1 MNKRMRIMT
10 THIKQLTAVVA
21 FLLLSVAMVA
31 QKKSTYYTP
40 ELESIPDTS
49 FYQYFKDYDADSK
62 VFYMICNDSENFYVK
77 LKVPEKAEQRK
88 ILMFGLTV
96 WVDPKAKSK
105 DNIGVEFPIAME
117 MDREKMK
124 QMRPNGKQSQGMEQG
139 KRPDENEML
148 IKRIEECQE
157 LNLIGFEGTGE
168 TRQVSVM
175 DPTGVHGEMFFDSN
189 GFLDYTLAI
198 PITSI
203 ENVNPLKDGNL
214 FSIGFESGALEMS
227 GMGGSGGGGPGGGGM
242 RGGGG
247 PPGGGGGMRPGGGG
261 GSRGGGSSD
270 IDREKRMAEMQAMM
284 MPIKFWVKKIEL
296 ANKGE

>member
-1 MNKRMRIMT
+1 MT
-10 THIKQLTAVVA
+10 TRIKQLMTVVV
-21 FLLLSVAMVA
+21 FLLLSLSMVG

-49 FYQYFKDYDADSK
+49 FYQYYKNYDADSK

-88 ILMFGLTV
+88 ILLFGLTV
-96 WVDPKAKSK
+96 WLDPKARTKE
-105 DNIGVEFPIAME
+105 NIGVEYPVATSMN
-117 MDREKMK
+117 RERMQ
-124 QMRPNGKQSQGMEQG
+124 QMRPGYSQGQG
-139 KRPDENEML
+139 TGQGQKLDENKIL
-148 IKRIEECQE
+148 QKRIDESTQ

-175 DPTGVHGEMFFDSN
+175 DPTGVYGEMFFDSN

-198 PITSI
+198 PIASI
-203 ENVNPLKDGNL
+203 ENVTPLKDGNL
-214 FSIGFESGALEMS
+214 FSIGLESGALEMS
-227 GMGGSGGGGPGGGGM
+227 GMGGPGGGGPGGGRM

-247 PPGGGGGMRPGGGG
+247 PPGGGGGGMRSGSG
-261 GSRGGGSSD
+261 GSRGGSSD
-270 IDREKRMAEMQAMM
+270 IDREKRMAEMQYMM